1 VVIRRGDLYWADL
14 GEPRGSAPAFRRPI
28 VVVQA
33 EPYNR
38 SKLRTVVVAVL
49 TTNQRL
55 AAMPGNVFVPASLT
69 GLHAD
74 SVVNVTQ
81 LVTID
86 RMDLEEQVG
95 AVPNWLMDE
104 VDRGLRRVLAL

>member
-1 VVIRRGDLYWADL
+1 M
-14 GEPRGSAPAFRRPI
+14 
-28 VVVQA
+28 QA

-38 SKLRTVVVAVL
+38 SRLATVIVAML

-55 AAMPGNVFVPASLT
+55 AAMPGNVFLPSTLT
-69 GLHAD
+69 GLPAD

-81 LVTID
+81 LVTVD
-86 RMDLEEQVG
+86 RTSLEG
-95 AVPNWLMDE
+95 RIGTVPTWLMDE

>member
-69 GLHAD
+69 GLPAD